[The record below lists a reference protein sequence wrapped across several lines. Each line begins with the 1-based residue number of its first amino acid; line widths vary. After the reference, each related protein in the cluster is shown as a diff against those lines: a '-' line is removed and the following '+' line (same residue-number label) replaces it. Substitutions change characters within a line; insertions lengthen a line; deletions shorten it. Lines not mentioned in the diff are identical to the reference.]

1 MSRSVRSLLIL
12 GICFVFTALWGY
24 AAANKLL
31 DINAFRGQLS
41 QSPLLLPFYKLTSV
55 IIPAIEII
63 LAWMLAF
70 PGTRLFAFYGSF
82 FLMAAFSWY
91 IIAITRFSDYVPCSC
106 GGILEQMSWNAH
118 LWFNIGLVLL
128 AAIAVLI
135 YPRRKDLLQ

>member
-1 MSRSVRSLLIL
+1 
-12 GICFVFTALWGY
+12 VFTALWGY

-41 QSPLLLPFYKLTSV
+41 QSPLLLPFYKPAALIVPV
-55 IIPAIEII
+55 IEVI

-70 PGTRLFAFYGSF
+70 SGTRLFAFYGSF
-82 FLMAAFSWY
+82 YLMSAFSWY

-118 LWFNIGLVLL
+118 LWFNLGFVLL

-135 YPRRKDLLQ
+135 HPRRKDLLQ